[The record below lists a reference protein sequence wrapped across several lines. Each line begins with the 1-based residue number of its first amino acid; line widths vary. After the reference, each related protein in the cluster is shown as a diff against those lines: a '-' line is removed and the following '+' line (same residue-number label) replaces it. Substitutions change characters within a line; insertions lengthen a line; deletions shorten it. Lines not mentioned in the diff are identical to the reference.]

1 MQTLQQD
8 AILQGGRYKII
19 KTLGHGGFGITYLA
33 IQCGLERQVAVKE
46 FFMKDFCER
55 DNESSHVTLGMGA
68 NHDMIKRFRDK
79 FVKEARNIAKLNH
92 PNIVRIFD
100 VFEENGTA
108 YYVMEYAEGGSLGE
122 KLKEKG
128 CFTKSVA
135 TRYIMQV
142 AEAVDYI
149 HQRKMNHLDIKPDNI
164 MLSCDD
170 NAILIDFGLAKQY
183 DATTGG
189 QTSSTP
195 VGISEG
201 YAPIEQYQ
209 LGGVG
214 NFTPETDIYA
224 LGATY
229 FKMLTGITPPSAPS
243 LLEDGISVEPLKSK
257 RVNKNVIDLIC
268 HTMEPRKK
276 DRVQS
281 ISLFLRGLNTTTRTP
296 NSASAEDNST
306 IVCNVN
312 EEYERAIQL
321 YNDGQYNKA
330 FNSFEK
336 LASKKIPE
344 AMFRLGVC
352 YYWDE
357 GVTGSNSK
365 KEGFSKCKDWMLKAA
380 KLGNSDAMY
389 WLGAYLYSN
398 GEGVIKNIDKSIEW
412 LDKAVGAK
420 NHSAEFALGIKYL
433 TGDDVKEDEEKGS
446 SLINKGF
453 VGLKNNASSLSRE
466 EMHVLAMC
474 YQFVKDDLKKAVYWY
489 KKSADLGDPEAQNA
503 LGEIYLIGGECVE
516 ADEHQ
521 AFKLFKLASS
531 KTLTGALKNLGDCYM
546 FGKGVRKSYTLA
558 ITNYRN
564 AAEDGDADAMF
575 MVGLCYHEGY
585 GVDENETTAL
595 HYFKQAAELG
605 NAYAQYFYGLSLTR
619 RGLKEK
625 DDEMS
630 LQGLDYLH
638 KSAEQGNEEAI
649 ELLNSIEDYVED
661 NSKEE
666 GTISSVPE
674 KTQLCFIRKGGTKT
688 VYVGRNWVIIN
699 RPSRWI
705 HVEEDGANIV
715 VTVDAVGRLFSDN
728 FRTDDF
734 TIKVGDRVCQIN
746 VYQSG
751 KV

>member
-68 NHDMIKRFRDK
+68 NRDMIKRFRDK

-128 CFTKSVA
+128 SFTKSVA

-195 VGISEG
+195 IGISEG

-281 ISLFLRGLNTTTRTP
+281 ISLFLSGLNTTTRTP
-296 NSASAEDNST
+296 NSASAEDDST
-306 IVCNVN
+306 IVCSVN

-357 GVTGSNSK
+357 GTGCNSK
-365 KEGFSKCKDWMLKAA
+365 KERFSKCKDWMLKAA

-398 GEGVIKNIDKSIEW
+398 GEGVIKNVDKSIEW

-433 TGDDVKEDEEKGS
+433 AGDDVKEDEEKGS
-446 SLINKGF
+446 SLINKGL

-575 MVGLCYHEGY
+575 MVGLCYFEGH
-585 GVDENETTAL
+585 GVDENKTTAL
-595 HYFKQAAELG
+595 HYFKQAAE
-605 NAYAQYFYGLSLTR
+605 
-619 RGLKEK
+619 
-625 DDEMS
+625 
-630 LQGLDYLH
+630 
-638 KSAEQGNEEAI
+638 QGNEVAI
-649 ELLNSIEDYVED
+649 ELLNSIEDNVED

-674 KTQLCFIRKGGTKT
+674 KTQLCFNHKGGTKT

-715 VTVDAVGRLFSDN
+715 VTVDAVGWLFSDN